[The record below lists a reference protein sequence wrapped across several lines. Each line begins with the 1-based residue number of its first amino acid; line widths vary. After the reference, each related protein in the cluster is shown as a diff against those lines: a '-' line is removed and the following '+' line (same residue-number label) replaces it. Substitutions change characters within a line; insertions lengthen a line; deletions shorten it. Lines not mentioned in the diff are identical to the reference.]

1 MEIKELVKLN
11 SELLTTLKNP
21 ELPYIRDINAL
32 NDIIIKYNTIFRNY
46 LSLYLAL
53 HKIRMEKLEKL
64 KNNLKSS
71 VIWNFILKISDD
83 NSNLHNYFDQ
93 KYSIENL
100 KTQIKNIC
108 NAEGVI
114 LTNSI
119 KFNWKCES
127 CKKSLS
133 DLKDILFF
141 DEKTP
146 KDDIKRNIL
155 NKMEDS
161 SINSLFSSE
170 LLEIYKQ
177 KVKSDDFDSLP
188 LFYEN
193 LTNDEKKQFLEAIV
207 KFFEGVKVEII
218 DIITIINQLRE
229 SKDKFQGIGE
239 FLNSLKEEII
249 KHQDNIP
256 KEDNVT
262 IEWTLK
268 L

>member
-1 MEIKELVKLN
+1 MEIKELVELN

-21 ELPYIRDINAL
+21 ELPYIRDSNAL
-32 NDIIIKYNTIFRNY
+32 NDIKVKYNTILRNY

-53 HKIRMEKLEKL
+53 HKNRMEKLEKL

-71 VIWNFILKISDD
+71 VIWNIIIKISDD
-83 NSNLHNYFDQ
+83 DSNLHNYFDQ
-93 KYSIENL
+93 KYSIENI
-100 KTQIKNIC
+100 KTQIENIC
-108 NAEGVI
+108 NTEGGI
-114 LTNSI
+114 LTNNI
-119 KFNWKCES
+119 KFNYKCGS

-141 DEKTP
+141 DEKTA

-161 SINSLFSSE
+161 SIDSLISSE
-170 LLEIYKQ
+170 LLERYKQ
-177 KVKSDDFDSLP
+177 KVKPNDFGSLS

-207 KFFEGVKVEII
+207 KFFEGVRVEII
-218 DIITIINQLRE
+218 DIITIINHLKE
-229 SKDKFQGIGE
+229 SKDKFQGTEE

-249 KHQDNIP
+249 KHQDNMS

-262 IEWTLK
+262 IEWILK